1 MAYYIRKGLVEENKD
16 FLEQV
21 LMAIHNVSELKL
33 PCKHVTEV
41 PRLRN
46 YVNKLLRACRDLPT
60 ECNGRYAS
68 LRHEV
73 TVSDNLQGP
82 AVILKAR
89 SNGIMPAT
97 IITRVLNPDE
107 TAALDELRSK
117 RGQEL
122 IPLTFT
128 PSPTYPGDEW
138 LRTQI
143 ELLGYEL
150 YIDEIDLPG
159 GEIKTMYVAKYLT
172 PKRGMLDLLSAYS
185 HPQ

>member
-1 MAYYIRKGLVEENKD
+1 
-16 FLEQV
+16 
-21 LMAIHNVSELKL
+21 
-33 PCKHVTEV
+33 
-41 PRLRN
+41 
-46 YVNKLLRACRDLPT
+46 
-60 ECNGRYAS
+60 
-68 LRHEV
+68 
-73 TVSDNLQGP
+73 
-82 AVILKAR
+82 
-89 SNGIMPAT
+89 MPAT

-138 LRTQI
+138 LRTQV

-172 PKRGMLDLLSAYS
+172 PKHGMLDLLSAYS
-185 HPQ
+185 RPQ